1 MANCKKVIIR
11 LRDNSFGPVVCDGG
25 RHAHSGQLV
34 VRSGVRACLLPN
46 IGGGEVLKI
55 KYDILHQILT
65 RYHGKSV
72 REIVSST
79 ESEDDVVSLSGQA
92 HREMD
97 SPVFTVCADKW
108 RNDEG
113 CLIDCLRIDTGNI
126 MGSLRLRIPGSTCI
140 VELQI
145 VSRFDSGKDQL
156 FLNYLLGK
164 AMGVDF
170 SDFVDSGGAS
180 FMQILLAVLLVRAMS
195 AADKVGLLREY
206 RRYDC
211 NDLRPKGRMELNRH
225 IKTNFPQC
233 ASIAY
238 SKRELTGDLPVNRL
252 IRHSISLV
260 ERKWPW
266 LIVHDA
272 GARHFSDMMKR
283 YVRDYAPMEVKKHMM
298 SQAFSRPVSHPF
310 FGVHYEPLRILSR
323 MLLHGDGLGI
333 YGEDDYREVCG
344 VLFDGAWLWEE
355 YVASIL
361 EGEGFV
367 HSNPAT
373 RAGVR
378 YAFKSPC
385 DEGELYP
392 DFVSSSR
399 RMILDAKYKRGW
411 IHRDDR
417 LQLMA
422 YAFNTGY
429 ERMGLIFP
437 PQENS
442 NGVDSSVVK
451 RELRQSDMARRYFW
465 RNFVFKP
472 INGLGE
478 DAFLR
483 QMEESEGALR
493 EFVRHWGT
501 E

>member
-1 MANCKKVIIR
+1 MANCEKVIIR

-25 RHAHSGQLV
+25 RSAHSGQLV
-34 VRSGVRACLLPN
+34 VRSGVRACLP
-46 IGGGEVLKI
+46 GTSGSEVLRI
-55 KYDILHQILT
+55 KYEVLQQILI
-65 RYHGKSV
+65 RYQGKSV
-72 REIVSST
+72 REIVSSAGN
-79 ESEDDVVSLSGQA
+79 EYDVVSLSGQL

-97 SPVFTVCADKW
+97 SPVFTVCADTWK
-108 RNDEG
+108 NDEG
-113 CLIDCLRIDTGNI
+113 KVIDCLRIDTGNI
-126 MGSLRLRIPGSTCI
+126 MGSLRMRVPESACI

-145 VSRFDSGKDQL
+145 GSRFDAGKSQL

-170 SDFVDSGGAS
+170 SDFVDSGSAS
-180 FMQILLAVLLVRAMS
+180 FMQILLAILLVRAMS
-195 AADKVGLLREY
+195 EADKVGLLREY

-211 NDLRPKGRMELNRH
+211 NDLSPRGRMELNRH
-225 IKTNFPQC
+225 IKTNFPLC

-283 YVRDYAPMEVKKHMM
+283 HVRDYAPIEVKKHIM
-298 SQAFSRPVSHPF
+298 SQAFSRPVSHPY
-310 FGVHYEPLRILSR
+310 FGACYEPLRILSR
-323 MLLHGDGLGI
+323 MLLLGDGLGI
-333 YGEDDYREVCG
+333 YGKDDGREVCG

-355 YVASIL
+355 YVATIL

-373 RAGVR
+373 GAGVR

-392 DFVSSSR
+392 DFVSSPQ

-437 PQENS
+437 PQEGS
-442 NGVDSSVVK
+442 NGSDISESE
-451 RELRQSDMARRYFW
+451 REWRQSDMSRHFFW

-478 DAFLR
+478 DAFLL
-483 QMEESEGALR
+483 QMEKSECALR
-493 EFVRHWGT
+493 EFVRHWGM

>member
-1 MANCKKVIIR
+1 MASCEKVIIR
-11 LRDNSFGPVVCDGG
+11 LRDNSFGPVPCDGG
-25 RHAHSGQLV
+25 RCANSGQLV
-34 VRSGVRACLLPN
+34 VRSGVRACLP
-46 IGGGEVLKI
+46 GTSGSEVLRI
-55 KYDILHQILT
+55 KYEVLQQILI
-65 RYHGKSV
+65 RYQGKSV
-72 REIVSST
+72 REIVSSAGN
-79 ESEDDVVSLSGQA
+79 EYDVVSLSGQL

-97 SPVFTVCADKW
+97 SPVFTVCADTWK
-108 RNDEG
+108 NDEG
-113 CLIDCLRIDTGNI
+113 KVIDCLRIDTGNI
-126 MGSLRLRIPGSTCI
+126 MGSLRMRVPESACI

-145 VSRFDSGKDQL
+145 GSRFDAGKSQL

-170 SDFVDSGGAS
+170 SDFVDSGSAS
-180 FMQILLAVLLVRAMS
+180 FMQILLAILLVRAMS
-195 AADKVGLLREY
+195 EADKVGLLREY

-211 NDLRPKGRMELNRH
+211 NDLSPKGRMELNRH
-225 IKTNFPQC
+225 IKTNFPLC

-283 YVRDYAPMEVKKHMM
+283 HVRDYAPIEVKKNIM
-298 SQAFSRPVSHPF
+298 SQAFSRPVSHPY
-310 FGVHYEPLRILSR
+310 FGACYEPLRILSR
-323 MLLHGDGLGI
+323 MLLLGDGLGV
-333 YGEDDYREVCG
+333 YGEDDDREVCG

-355 YVASIL
+355 YVATIL

-373 RAGVR
+373 GAGVR

-385 DEGELYP
+385 DEGELFP
-392 DFVSSSR
+392 DFVSSPQ

-437 PQENS
+437 PQEGS
-442 NGVDSSVVK
+442 NGSDISESE
-451 RELRQSDMARRYFW
+451 RELRQSDMSRHFFW

-478 DAFLR
+478 DAFLL
-483 QMEESEGALR
+483 QMEKSECALR
-493 EFVRHWGT
+493 EFVRHWGM

>member
-46 IGGGEVLKI
+46 VGGGEVLKI

-65 RYHGKSV
+65 RYQGKSV

-225 IKTNFPQC
+225 IKANF
-233 ASIAY
+233 
-238 SKRELTGDLPVNRL
+238 
-252 IRHSISLV
+252 
-260 ERKWPW
+260 
-266 LIVHDA
+266 
-272 GARHFSDMMKR
+272 
-283 YVRDYAPMEVKKHMM
+283 
-298 SQAFSRPVSHPF
+298 
-310 FGVHYEPLRILSR
+310 
-323 MLLHGDGLGI
+323 
-333 YGEDDYREVCG
+333 
-344 VLFDGAWLWEE
+344 
-355 YVASIL
+355 ASIL

-373 RAGVR
+373 GAGVR

-385 DEGELYP
+385 DEGEMYP

-429 ERMGLIFP
+429 ERVGLIFP
-437 PQENS
+437 PQEAS
-442 NGVDSSVVK
+442 NGVDISGEE
-451 RELRQSDMARRYFW
+451 RELRQSDMARHYFW

-472 INGLGE
+472 TNGLGE

-493 EFVRHWGT
+493 EFVRHWGM